1 MDYNDLIILIKQKKL
16 QLDEVCKEIGITPE
30 GFRKGIERKSLAF
43 KYIKPTCEALGISPN
58 ELFSWEEL
66 NTGSSVYASNISGI
80 NTQNSNEAIK
90 ALKDQLK
97 EKDRQISRLMT
108 MLEKRD
114 GLSSEDGAVY
124 PYMAAEGNNK
134 GREKK

>member
-80 NTQNSNEAIK
+80 NTQNSNEAIR

-97 EKDRQISRLMT
+97 EKDRQISRLLSL
-108 MLEKRD
+108 LENREGSAGD
-114 GLSSEDGAVY
+114 SVNAY
-124 PYMAAEGNNK
+124 PYMAADGNNK
-134 GREKK
+134 GRGKK